1 MDLKTRKLEFIQEF
15 LKLRSEEAVSR
26 FENLLNN
33 EKENLFAENIES
45 MTQEELNARIDQ
57 SENDFENNQ
66 FKKSSDLLSK
76 YE

>member
-26 FENLLNN
+26 FENLLNK